1 MQHGNLPP
9 NFSLSLYLSLLLSV
23 SPEKQGFVSHVQ
35 PEQVLLQGVELD
47 TAVLHPQVRDWGV
60 VDDCEPSSPG
70 GRGQNRGK
78 ERKSKTL
85 IYKQH
90 NGAMMQF
97 HVFYEGCKIPDQW
110 KLSVKMNLKSKTL
123 SIPGHTLAIITVH

>member
-1 MQHGNLPP
+1 MEISHLT
-9 NFSLSLYLSLLLSV
+9 SLSLSLSLLLSV

-60 VDDCEPSSPG
+60 VNDCEPSSPG
-70 GRGQNRGK
+70 GQNRGK

-90 NGAMMQF
+90 NDTMMQF
-97 HVFYEGCKIPDQW
+97 LLFFLRG
-110 KLSVKMNLKSKTL
+110 M
-123 SIPGHTLAIITVH
+123 

>member
-9 NFSLSLYLSLLLSV
+9 NFSLSLSLFLLLSV

-60 VDDCEPSSPG
+60 VNDCEPSSPG

-90 NGAMMQF
+90 NGVTMQF
-97 HVFYEGCKIPDQW
+97 LFFFFTRD
-110 KLSVKMNLKSKTL
+110 VKFQISG
-123 SIPGHTLAIITVH
+123 SFQ